1 MEKQIKLVIDPGEN
15 ENRAFGRNITNL
27 GTFVSLNHDENLAAR
42 KIGEL
47 SIGHN
52 SSKTSQNSFKPSF
65 SQTKVTTIELKT
77 PEKNPRA
84 ENLESD
90 VSTRAAT
97 VKKAKKRSLDTAVE
111 GNVVKKRKNCPS
123 HEKFHIKQ
131 SQKRLF
137 QRIEE
142 VNKKH
147 FDFYR
152 VEVKIEF
159 TITSKEGEIVESS
172 RSWEDA
178 RTENNEES

>member
-47 SIGHN
+47 SIGQN
-52 SSKTSQNSFKPSF
+52 SSKTSQNSLKPSF

-111 GNVVKKRKNCPS
+111 GNVVKNGRIVHHMKNFTLNKVKNDCFKESRK
-123 HEKFHIKQ
+123 
-131 SQKRLF
+131 
-137 QRIEE
+137 
-142 VNKKH
+142 
-147 FDFYR
+147 
-152 VEVKIEF
+152 
-159 TITSKEGEIVESS
+159 
-172 RSWEDA
+172 
-178 RTENNEES
+178 